1 MKEMTVQEFRKVLRR
16 YEVKNIFQQ
25 KNEYI
30 ALYHELI
37 KQVKPERREMARRHF
52 ERNYY
57 TLD

>member
-1 MKEMTVQEFRKVLRR
+1 MTVQEFRKILRA
-16 YEVKNIFQQ
+16 YKVKNIFNQ

>member
-16 YEVKNIFQQ
+16 YEVKNIFNK

>member
-1 MKEMTVQEFRKVLRR
+1 MTVQEFRKILRA
-16 YEVKNIFQQ
+16 YKVKNIFNQ

-37 KQVKPERREMARRHF
+37 KQVKTERREMARRHF

>member
-1 MKEMTVQEFRKVLRR
+1 MTMQEFRKILRA
-16 YEVKNIFQQ
+16 YKVKDIFNK

-37 KQVKPERREMARRHF
+37 KQVKPERKEMARRHF

-57 TLD
+57 SLN